1 MSLEPVRRSFLPT
14 RTLWGLILLALVAY
28 LGSVFGSVQISLTGL
43 MVTWISLL
51 ALGIATAVAV
61 VMQVAVVPERR
72 LGGRALAAQQRY
84 RILAV
89 GAATA
94 VFGAVVFGT
103 FGTAVDA
110 LWDCLT
116 LPICLSVSDA
126 AMLSNIHRGT
136 AAIATILVFWLA
148 IETWR
153 TRSEP
158 LLRAAAAWGLGFMLA
173 QNIVGLLQVL
183 SAAADIEAPT
193 AAVRLAHLA
202 VGALCWAALAATVA
216 LAYRLPYPGDQ
227 RGASDTLPN
236 TGTRS
241 ASLGMTDRVLLDKK
255 PSLLKDYISLTKPG
269 VITLLIFTT
278 ITSMYI
284 TPNGTPDLLLV
295 LWTSIGGWL
304 MASGSHALNC
314 YFDRDVDINMGRT
327 ARRPIPSGRIP
338 AWHALVL
345 GIVLGIVAF
354 AILAIQVNML
364 AALLSLAGLLYYVFI
379 YTLWLKRTSWNNIV
393 IGGGA
398 GAFPP
403 LVGWAAM
410 TGTVSWGA
418 LLLWLIIFYWTPPHF
433 WALAIIRAK
442 DYARAGIPMLP
453 VVAGE
458 QETRRQILLYTV
470 QMLALTLL
478 PTPVGMLGLPYFVMA
493 IVLGS
498 VFLFYAIKM
507 QKDYATN
514 VTWGL
519 YKYSLLYLALLFAA
533 MVVDRVVFVS

>member
-1 MSLEPVRRSFLPT
+1 MMSLEPVRRSLLPT
-14 RTLWGLILLALVAY
+14 RTLWALILVGLAAY
-28 LGSVFGSVQISLTGL
+28 IGAVFGSAQISLTGL
-43 MVTWISLL
+43 TVTWLSLL
-51 ALGIATAVAV
+51 TLGIATAIAV
-61 VMQVAVVPERR
+61 VMPLAAVPTQRI
-72 LGGRALAAQQRY
+72 GGRALAAQRRY
-84 RILAV
+84 RLLAV
-89 GAATA
+89 GAASS
-94 VFGAVVFGT
+94 VFGAVALGT
-103 FGTAVDA
+103 LVTAADA

-116 LPICLSVSDA
+116 LPICVSMTDA
-126 AMLSNIHRGT
+126 AMLNNIHRGT
-136 AAIATILVFWLA
+136 AGIATVLVVWLA
-148 IETWR
+148 IQTWR
-153 TRSEP
+153 TRPEP
-158 LLRAAAAWGLGFMLA
+158 ILRATAAWGLGFMLA
-173 QNIVGLLQVL
+173 QNIVGLLQVFA
-183 SAAADIEAPT
+183 AAADFEAPI

-202 VGALCWAALAATVA
+202 VGALCWAALAATAA
-216 LAYRLPYPGDQ
+216 LAYRLPYPSEQ
-227 RGASDTLPN
+227 RTASDAPST
-236 TGTRS
+236 
-241 ASLGMTDRVLLDKK
+241 AALGMTDRALLDKT

-284 TPNGTPDLLLV
+284 TPNGTPDLMLV

-304 MASGSHALNC
+304 MASGSHSLNC
-314 YFDRDVDINMGRT
+314 YFDKDVDINMGRT

-345 GIVLGIVAF
+345 GIVLGVIAF
-354 AILAIQVNML
+354 AILVIQVNML

-410 TGTVSWGA
+410 TGSVSWGA

-442 DYARAGIPMLP
+442 DYARAGVPMLP

-458 QETRRQILLYTV
+458 KETRRQILLYSI
-470 QMLALTLL
+470 QMLVLTLL
-478 PTPVGMLGLPYFVMA
+478 PTAVGMLGLPYFIIAV
-493 IVLGS
+493 VLGS
-498 VFLFYAIKM
+498 IFLFYAIKM

-533 MVVDRVVFVS
+533 MVLDRVMVAG